1 MNHCMTIDAL
11 GTKHGVPGPATGWL
25 NGSLSSLLRSLL
37 SGRVHGRFHGRFRGL
52 LAGLVLACAL
62 PAQAAF
68 DHRHADWDL
77 QLKQQVVV
85 AASGASSTVRYAG
98 FKAQRAG
105 LQATLAALSAV
116 TQAEYAGWTKPQQLA
131 FLVNAYNA
139 FTVELILSR
148 YPDLKSIKDLG
159 GVFESPWKKKFFRL
173 LGSERS
179 LDDLEHGL
187 IRAPGVFDDPRI
199 HVAVV
204 CASIGCPMLR
214 NEAFVAERLDAQFDD
229 AMRRF
234 LSDRQRNRFDPASGT
249 LAVSKIFDWY
259 QKDFE
264 QGHRGIDSLK
274 TLFAR
279 HADRLADSPAA
290 QADVRA
296 GRYKLTYLDYDW
308 ALNDAR

>member
-1 MNHCMTIDAL
+1 MESAD
-11 GTKHGVPGPATGWL
+11 
-25 NGSLSSLLRSLL
+25 R
-37 SGRVHGRFHGRFRGL
+37 R
-52 LAGLVLACAL
+52 LAPVL
-62 PAQAAF
+62 
-68 DHRHADWDL
+68 
-77 QLKQQVVV
+77 
-85 AASGASSTVRYAG
+85 
-98 FKAQRAG
+98 
-105 LQATLAALSAV
+105 
-116 TQAEYAGWTKPQQLA
+116 
-131 FLVNAYNA
+131 
-139 FTVELILSR
+139 
-148 YPDLKSIKDLG
+148 
-159 GVFESPWKKKFFRL
+159 
-173 LGSERS
+173 ERS

-214 NEAFVAERLDAQFDD
+214 NDAFVADRLESQLDD

-274 TLFAR
+274 TLIAR
-279 HADRLADSPAA
+279 HADRLADAPPA
-290 QADVRA
+290 QAELRA
-296 GRYKLTYLDYDW
+296 GRYKLTHLDYDW